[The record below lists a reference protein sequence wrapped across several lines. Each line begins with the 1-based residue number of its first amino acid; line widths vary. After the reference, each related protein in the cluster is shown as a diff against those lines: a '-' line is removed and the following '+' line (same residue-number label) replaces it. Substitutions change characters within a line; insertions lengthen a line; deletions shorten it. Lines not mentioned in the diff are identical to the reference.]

1 MTDSWLK
8 GTAPNPAAAISVR
21 GLTKRFGD
29 LTAVDG
35 IGFDVPRG
43 QVFGFLGP
51 NGSGKSTTIR
61 MLTGSLAATAGRAFV
76 LGEDVLVHPAR
87 VQSRIGYM
95 SQRFTLFKDLT
106 VEENLR
112 FYAGVYGLSA
122 RQYADQRAYILQM
135 ADLVGREKELTANL
149 SVGWQRR
156 LALGTATIHS
166 PELLFLDEPTSG
178 VDPVARRHF
187 WDLLYELASR
197 GVTLFVTTHYMEEA
211 SHCNQL
217 AFVYRGRLVAEG
229 TPQEIRQRATEQRI
243 LEVGVADPDSA
254 LEVIGNA
261 PAVVDAYLSGATVHA
276 VVSADGDGGTVTGS
290 LIVALQTAGF
300 SNVSVIPVEP
310 TIDDVFVSLVSSQR
324 STSPQVGVRG
334 SRSRRQ
340 PPRKRNSR
348 GQREKRIKEDP

>member
-1 MTDSWLK
+1 MTVPGLT
-8 GTAPNPAAAISVR
+8 GAAPDPTAAISVR
-21 GLTKRFGD
+21 ALTKRFGAF
-29 LTAVDG
+29 TAVDG
-35 IGFDVPRG
+35 IDFDVPRG

-61 MLTGSLAATAGRAFV
+61 MLTGSLAATSGLAYV
-76 LGEDVLVHPAR
+76 LGEDVLAHPAR
-87 VQSRIGYM
+87 VQRRIGYM
-95 SQRFTLFKDLT
+95 SQKFTLFRDLT

-135 ADLVGREKELTANL
+135 ADLVGREQELTANL

-178 VDPVARRHF
+178 VDPVARRQF
-187 WDLLYELASR
+187 WDLLYELANR

-217 AFVYRGRLVAEG
+217 AFIYRGRLVAEG
-229 TPQEIRQRATEQRI
+229 SPQEIRGRASRQQI
-243 LEVGVADPDSA
+243 LEVTVATPDAA
-254 LEVIGNA
+254 LEVIENV
-261 PAVVDAYLSGATVHA
+261 PEVIDAYLSGATVHA
-276 VVSADGDGGTVTGS
+276 VFLADGGERAAAES
-290 LIVALQTAGF
+290 LIAALQSQGF
-300 SNVSVIPVEP
+300 ADVSVVRVEP

-324 STSPQVGVRG
+324 ATPSEYRGRSTRHRAQP
-334 SRSRRQ
+334 RRQ
-340 PPRKRNSR
+340 A
-348 GQREKRIKEDP
+348 E

>member
-1 MTDSWLK
+1 MTTAAQLAGTSLDS
-8 GTAPNPAAAISVR
+8 AAAISVR

-29 LTAVDG
+29 FTAVDG
-35 IGFDVPRG
+35 INFDVPRG

-61 MLTGSLAATAGRAFV
+61 MLTGSLEASEGRALV
-76 LGEDVLVHPAR
+76 LGEDVLAHPAR
-87 VQSRIGYM
+87 VQRRMGYM
-95 SQRFTLFKDLT
+95 SQKFTLFKDLT

-122 RQYADQRAYILQM
+122 AQYTDQRAYVLQM

-178 VDPVARRHF
+178 VDPVARRQF
-187 WDLLYELASR
+187 WDLLYDLANR

-217 AFVYRGRLVAEG
+217 AFVYGGRLVAEG
-229 TPQEIRQRATEQRI
+229 TPQQIRERATGQRI
-243 LEVGVADPDSA
+243 LEVTVANPDAALELIGNLPGVA
-254 LEVIGNA
+254 
-261 PAVVDAYLSGATVHA
+261 DAYLSAATVHA
-276 VVSADGDGGTVTGS
+276 VLDAYADERDVVGS
-290 LIVALQTAGF
+290 LIGALQFHGF
-300 SNVSVIPVEP
+300 GEASVVRAEP
-310 TIDDVFVSLVSSQR
+310 TIDDVFVGLVSSER
-324 STSPQVGVRG
+324 AAPSYSRVRG
-334 SRSRRQ
+334 RRRR
-340 PPRKRNSR
+340 PKPRRR
-348 GQREKRIKEDP
+348 A

>member
-1 MTDSWLK
+1 VTTTAQLVSTSPDS
-8 GTAPNPAAAISVR
+8 AAAISVR

-29 LTAVDG
+29 FTAVDG
-35 IGFDVPRG
+35 INFDVPRG

-61 MLTGSLAATAGRAFV
+61 MLTGSLEATEGRAFV
-76 LGEDVLVHPAR
+76 LGEDVLAHPAR
-87 VQSRIGYM
+87 VQRRIGYM
-95 SQRFTLFKDLT
+95 SQKFTLFKDLT

-122 RQYADQRAYILQM
+122 GQYADQRAYVLQM

-178 VDPVARRHF
+178 VDPVARRQF
-187 WDLLYELASR
+187 WDLLYDLASR

-217 AFVYRGRLVAEG
+217 AFIYGGRLVAEG
-229 TPQEIRQRATEQRI
+229 TPQQIRERATGQRI
-243 LEVGVADPDSA
+243 LEVTVANPDAA
-254 LEVIGNA
+254 LELIGNLPDVA
-261 PAVVDAYLSGATVHA
+261 DAYLSAATVHA
-276 VVSADGDGGTVTGS
+276 VLDAHADEREAVGS
-290 LIVALQTAGF
+290 LIGALQFHGF
-300 SNVSVIPVEP
+300 GEVSVVRAEP
-310 TIDDVFVSLVSSQR
+310 TIDDVFVGLVSSQR
-324 STSPQVGVRG
+324 AAPSYSRVRG
-334 SRSRRQ
+334 SRRRPQ
-340 PPRKRNSR
+340 PRRR
-348 GQREKRIKEDP
+348 A

>member
-1 MTDSWLK
+1 MTVPGLT
-8 GTAPNPAAAISVR
+8 GAAPDPAAAISVR
-21 GLTKRFGD
+21 ALTKRFGAF
-29 LTAVDG
+29 TAVDG
-35 IGFDVPRG
+35 IDFDVPRG

-61 MLTGSLAATAGRAFV
+61 MLTGSLAATGGLAYV
-76 LGEDVLVHPAR
+76 LGEDVLSHPAR
-87 VQSRIGYM
+87 VQRRIGYM
-95 SQRFTLFKDLT
+95 SQKFTLFRDLT

-135 ADLVGREKELTANL
+135 ADLVGREQELTANL

-178 VDPVARRHF
+178 VDPVARRQF
-187 WDLLYELASR
+187 WDLLYELANR

-217 AFVYRGRLVAEG
+217 AFIYRGRLVAEG
-229 TPQEIRQRATEQRI
+229 SPQEIRERASRQQI
-243 LEVGVADPDSA
+243 LEVAVANPDAA
-254 LEVIGNA
+254 LEVIEKM
-261 PAVVDAYLSGATVHA
+261 PEVIDAYLSGATVHA
-276 VVSADGDGGTVTGS
+276 VFMADGSEHASAES
-290 LIVALQTAGF
+290 LIAALQSQGF
-300 SNVSVIPVEP
+300 TDVSVVRVEP

-324 STSPQVGVRG
+324 TTPSEYRVRSTRHRAQP
-334 SRSRRQ
+334 RR
-340 PPRKRNSR
+340 KA
-348 GQREKRIKEDP
+348 E

>member
-1 MTDSWLK
+1 MTVPGLTGAALD
-8 GTAPNPAAAISVR
+8 PAAAISVR
-21 GLTKRFGD
+21 GLTKRFGAF
-29 LTAVDG
+29 TAVDG
-35 IGFDVPRG
+35 IDFDVPRG

-61 MLTGSLAATAGRAFV
+61 MLTGSLAATSGLAYV
-76 LGEDVLVHPAR
+76 LGEDVLAHPAR
-87 VQSRIGYM
+87 VQRRIGYM
-95 SQRFTLFKDLT
+95 SQKFTLFRDLT

-135 ADLVGREKELTANL
+135 ADLVGREQELTANL

-178 VDPVARRHF
+178 VDPVARRQF
-187 WDLLYELASR
+187 WDLLYELANR

-217 AFVYRGRLVAEG
+217 AFIYRGRLVAG
-229 TPQEIRQRATEQRI
+229 GSPQEIRGRASGQQI
-243 LEVGVADPDSA
+243 LEVAVASPDAA
-254 LEVIGNA
+254 LEVIEKV
-261 PAVVDAYLSGATVHA
+261 PEVIDAYLSGATVHA
-276 VVSADGDGGTVTGS
+276 VFLADDGERALAES
-290 LIVALQTAGF
+290 LIAALQSQGF
-300 SNVSVIPVEP
+300 AEVSVVRVEP

-324 STSPQVGVRG
+324 ATPSEYRVRSTRHRAQP
-334 SRSRRQ
+334 RR
-340 PPRKRNSR
+340 KA
-348 GQREKRIKEDP
+348 E

>member
-1 MTDSWLK
+1 MTVRGLT
-8 GTAPNPAAAISVR
+8 GAAPDPAAAISVR
-21 GLTKRFGD
+21 ALTKRFGAF
-29 LTAVDG
+29 TAVDG
-35 IGFDVPRG
+35 IDFDVPRG

-61 MLTGSLAATAGRAFV
+61 MLTGSLAATSGLAYV
-76 LGEDVLVHPAR
+76 LGEDVLAHPAR
-87 VQSRIGYM
+87 VQRRIGYM
-95 SQRFTLFKDLT
+95 SQKFTLFRDLT

-135 ADLVGREKELTANL
+135 ADLVGREQELTANL

-178 VDPVARRHF
+178 VDPVARRQF
-187 WDLLYELASR
+187 WDLLYELANR

-217 AFVYRGRLVAEG
+217 AFIYRGRLVAEG
-229 TPQEIRQRATEQRI
+229 SPQEVRGRASRQQI
-243 LEVGVADPDSA
+243 LEVAVATPDAA
-254 LEVIGNA
+254 LEVIEKV
-261 PAVVDAYLSGATVHA
+261 PEVIDAYLSGATVHA
-276 VVSADGDGGTVTGS
+276 VFLADGSERAFAES
-290 LIVALQTAGF
+290 LIAALQSQGF
-300 SNVSVIPVEP
+300 TDVSVVRVEP

-324 STSPQVGVRG
+324 APPSEYRVRSTRHRAQP
-334 SRSRRQ
+334 RR
-340 PPRKRNSR
+340 KA
-348 GQREKRIKEDP
+348 E

>member
-1 MTDSWLK
+1 MTVPEPA
-8 GTAPNPAAAISVR
+8 GAAPDPAAAISVR
-21 GLTKRFGD
+21 GLTKRFGAF
-29 LTAVDG
+29 TAVDG
-35 IGFDVPRG
+35 IDFDVPRG

-61 MLTGSLAATAGRAFV
+61 MLTGSLAATSGHAYV
-76 LGEDVLVHPAR
+76 LGEDVLAHPAR
-87 VQSRIGYM
+87 VQRRIGYM
-95 SQRFTLFKDLT
+95 SQKFTLFRDLT

-135 ADLVGREKELTANL
+135 ADLVGREQELTANL

-178 VDPVARRHF
+178 VDPVARRQF
-187 WDLLYELASR
+187 WDLLYELANR

-217 AFVYRGRLVAEG
+217 AFIYRGRLVAEG
-229 TPQEIRQRATEQRI
+229 SPPEIRGRASRQQI
-243 LEVGVADPDSA
+243 LEVAVATPDAA
-254 LEVIGNA
+254 LEVIEKVPG
-261 PAVVDAYLSGATVHA
+261 VIDAYLSGATVH
-276 VVSADGDGGTVTGS
+276 VVFSADGGERTFAES
-290 LIVALQTAGF
+290 LIAALQSQGF
-300 SNVSVIPVEP
+300 ADVSVVQVEP

-324 STSPQVGVRG
+324 ATPSEYRVGSTRHRAAQP
-334 SRSRRQ
+334 RR
-340 PPRKRNSR
+340 KA
-348 GQREKRIKEDP
+348 E

>member
-1 MTDSWLK
+1 MTVPGLTGAALD
-8 GTAPNPAAAISVR
+8 PAAAISVR
-21 GLTKRFGD
+21 GLTKRFGAF
-29 LTAVDG
+29 TAVDG
-35 IGFDVPRG
+35 IDFDVPRG

-61 MLTGSLAATAGRAFV
+61 MLTGSLAATSGLAYV
-76 LGEDVLVHPAR
+76 LGEDVLAHPAR
-87 VQSRIGYM
+87 VQRRIGYM
-95 SQRFTLFKDLT
+95 SQKFTLFRDLT

-135 ADLVGREKELTANL
+135 ADLVGREQELTANL

-178 VDPVARRHF
+178 VDPVARRQF

-217 AFVYRGRLVAEG
+217 AFIYRGRLVAG
-229 TPQEIRQRATEQRI
+229 GSPQEIRGRASGQQI
-243 LEVGVADPDSA
+243 LEVAVASPDAA
-254 LEVIGNA
+254 LEVIEKV
-261 PAVVDAYLSGATVHA
+261 PEVIDAYLSGATVHA
-276 VVSADGDGGTVTGS
+276 VFLADDGERAFAES
-290 LIVALQTAGF
+290 LIAALQSQGF
-300 SNVSVIPVEP
+300 PDVSVVRVEP

-324 STSPQVGVRG
+324 ATPSEYRVRSTRHRARP
-334 SRSRRQ
+334 RR
-340 PPRKRNSR
+340 KA
-348 GQREKRIKEDP
+348 E

>member
-1 MTDSWLK
+1 MAVVELA
-8 GTAPNPAAAISVR
+8 GTMPNYAAAISVR

-29 LTAVDG
+29 FTAVDG
-35 IGFDVPRG
+35 IDFDVPRG

-61 MLTGSLAATAGRAFV
+61 MLAGSLAATAGRALV
-76 LGEDVLVHPAR
+76 LGEDVLEDPAR
-87 VQSRIGYM
+87 VQRRIGYM
-95 SQRFTLFKDLT
+95 SQKFTLFKDLT

-122 RQYADQRAYILQM
+122 DQYANQRAYVVQM

-178 VDPVARRHF
+178 VDPVARRQF
-187 WDLLYELASR
+187 WDLLYELANR

-217 AFVYRGRLVAEG
+217 AFIYRGRLIAEG
-229 TPQEIRQRATEQRI
+229 TPQEIRERASGQRI
-243 LEVGVADPDSA
+243 LEVRVANPDAA
-254 LEVIGNA
+254 LELIANL
-261 PAVVDAYLSGATVHA
+261 PEVVDAYLSGATVHA
-276 VVSADGDGGTVTGS
+276 VFEVHEGERAVAESLRAELQSYGFAD
-290 LIVALQTAGF
+290 
-300 SNVSVIPVEP
+300 VSVVPVDP
-310 TIDDVFVSLVSSQR
+310 TIDDVFVRLVSSQPAAP
-324 STSPQVGVRG
+324 SAEKVRG
-334 SRSRRQ
+334 RRGRPQ
-340 PPRKRNSR
+340 PRRKA
-348 GQREKRIKEDP
+348 GLLQRRFRRAK

>member
-1 MTDSWLK
+1 MTDPWPK
-8 GTAPNPAAAISVR
+8 RAAPNTVAAISVR

-29 LTAVDG
+29 FTAVDG

-61 MLTGSLAATAGRAFV
+61 MLTGSLAATAGQALV
-76 LGEDVLVHPAR
+76 LGVDVLAHPAQ
-87 VQSRIGYM
+87 VQRRIGYM
-95 SQRFTLFKDLT
+95 SQRFTLFRDLT

-217 AFVYRGRLVAEG
+217 AFIYRGRLVAEG
-229 TPQEIRQRATEQRI
+229 TPQEIRQRATGQRI
-243 LEVGVADPDSA
+243 LEVAVGDPDSA
-254 LEVIGNA
+254 LEVIGNIPEVA
-261 PAVVDAYLSGATVHA
+261 DAYLSGATVHA
-276 VVSADGDGGTVTGS
+276 VLSAYADEPTVARLLIAALHSRGFGD
-290 LIVALQTAGF
+290 
-300 SNVSVIPVEP
+300 VSVAPVEP
-310 TIDDVFVSLVSSQR
+310 TIDDVFVGLVSSQR
-324 STSPQVGVRG
+324 DAAGNNVEAARHEP
-334 SRSRRQ
+334 
-340 PPRKRNSR
+340 
-348 GQREKRIKEDP
+348 E

>member
-1 MTDSWLK
+1 MTVPGLA
-8 GTAPNPAAAISVR
+8 GTAPDPAAAIAVR
-21 GLTKRFGD
+21 GLTKRFGAF
-29 LTAVDG
+29 TAVDG
-35 IGFDVPRG
+35 IDFDVPRG

-61 MLTGSLAATAGRAFV
+61 MLTGSLTATSGLAYV
-76 LGEDVLVHPAR
+76 LAEDVLAHPAR
-87 VQSRIGYM
+87 VQRRIGYM
-95 SQRFTLFKDLT
+95 SQKFTLFRDLT

-122 RQYADQRAYILQM
+122 RQYADRRAYILQM

-178 VDPVARRHF
+178 VDPVARRQF
-187 WDLLYELASR
+187 WDLLYELANR

-217 AFVYRGRLVAEG
+217 AFIYRGRLVAG
-229 TPQEIRQRATEQRI
+229 GSPQEIRGRASRQQI
-243 LEVGVADPDSA
+243 LEVAVANPDAA
-254 LEVIGNA
+254 LEVIEKV
-261 PAVVDAYLSGATVHA
+261 PEVIDAYLSGATVHA
-276 VVSADGDGGTVTGS
+276 VFLADGAEQAAAHS
-290 LIVALQTAGF
+290 LVAVLQSQGF
-300 SNVSVIPVEP
+300 AEVSVSRVEP

-324 STSPQVGVRG
+324 TTASQHRVRSTRHRAQP
-334 SRSRRQ
+334 RR
-340 PPRKRNSR
+340 KA
-348 GQREKRIKEDP
+348 E